1 MAPHDPLFKRLLQRF
16 FVDFLRLVA
25 PDVAARLGP
34 FEPVFLDKEFSFPDL
49 PGSRV
54 VDLLARIPLSG
65 GAGGEGRA
73 LLVHV
78 EIEARARRG
87 MGERLREYHRWIQSR
102 HSGQILS
109 VVVYLRGGRGGV
121 REETAREDLAGPGLP
136 GFRYLFFGLEKC
148 LAADYL
154 SRPEPLAWA
163 LAALMNPAPH
173 GRARLKFD
181 CLLRVS
187 GAALDDERRG
197 QLANCIESYVQ
208 LSPEEV
214 KEFASLGNLKDRRTQ
229 IVSTSLFTWT
239 DRVEIEGEKK
249 GMRRILLD
257 LLQARFGSVPDEVR
271 QRVEKIRSEDRLS
284 RLATKVL
291 TARSLKEMR
300 LG

>member
-25 PDVAARLGP
+25 PDVAARLGS

-54 VDLLARIPLSG
+54 VDLLARIPLS
-65 GAGGEGRA
+65 GGEGRA

-109 VVVYLRGGRGGV
+109 IVIYLRGGRGGV
-121 REETAREDLAGPGLP
+121 REEVAREDLAGPGLP
-136 GFRYLFFGLEKC
+136 GFRYLSFGLERC
-148 LAADYL
+148 PAAGFL

-163 LAALMNPAPH
+163 LASLMSSAH
-173 GRARLKFD
+173 DRRARLKFD
-181 CLLRVS
+181 CLLRV
-187 GAALDDERRG
+187 AEAPLADEDRRE
-197 QLANCIESYVQ
+197 LANCIESYVQ
-208 LSPEEV
+208 LSPEEAE
-214 KEFASLGNLKDRRTQ
+214 EFASFGSLKDGRTQ

-249 GMRRILLD
+249 GFRRLL
-257 LLQARFGSVPDEVR
+257 LHQLERRFGPIPDEIR
-271 QRVEKIRSEDRLS
+271 QRVEKIRSEDRLT
-284 RLATKVL
+284 RLAERVL

>member
-25 PDVAARLGP
+25 PDVAARLDLSTL
-34 FEPVFLDKEFSFPDL
+34 VFLDKEFSLPSL

-54 VDLLARIPLSG
+54 VDLLARIPLL
-65 GAGGEGRA
+65 ADPGRS

-102 HSGQILS
+102 HGGQILS
-109 VVVYLRGGRGGV
+109 IVVYLRGGRGGV
-121 REETAREDLAGPGLP
+121 QEEIAREDLAGPGLP
-136 GFRYLFFGLEKC
+136 GFRYLSFGLERC

-173 GRARLKFD
+173 SRARLKLD
-181 CLLRVS
+181 CLLKV
-187 GAALDDERRG
+187 AEAPLDDEGRLE
-197 QLANCIESYVQ
+197 LANCIETYVQ
-208 LSPEEV
+208 LSPGEAEEL
-214 KEFASLGNLKDRRTQ
+214 AALGSLKDRETKLM
-229 IVSTSLFTWT
+229 STSLFTWT
-239 DRVEIEGEKK
+239 DRLLVEGEKQ
-249 GMRRILLD
+249 GMRRLLLD
-257 LLQARFGSVPDEVR
+257 ILQERFGPVSDDVR
-271 QRVEKIRSEDRLS
+271 QRIEKIRSEDHLS
-284 RLATKVL
+284 RLAKKVL

>member
-16 FVDFLRLVA
+16 FVDFLKLVA
-25 PDVAARLGP
+25 PSVAERLAP
-34 FEPVFLDKEFSFPDL
+34 SEPVFLDKEFSFPDL

-54 VDLLARIPLSG
+54 VDLLARIPLPG
-65 GAGGEGRA
+65 DEGRA

-87 MGERLREYHRWIQSR
+87 MGERLREYHRRIQSR

-109 VVVYLRGGRGGV
+109 IVVYLRGGRGGV
-121 REETAREDLAGPGLP
+121 REEVAREDLAGPGLA
-136 GFRYLFFGLEKC
+136 GFRYLSFGLERC

-173 GRARLKFD
+173 SRARIKFG
-181 CLLRVS
+181 CLLRINEAS
-187 GAALDDERRG
+187 LDDEARK
-197 QLANCIESYVQ
+197 QLVNCVESYLQ
-208 LSPEEV
+208 LSP
-214 KEFASLGNLKDRRTQ
+214 KEAKELASLGSLKDRRTQ

-239 DRVEIEGEKK
+239 DRVEIEGERK
-249 GMRRILLD
+249 GMRRVLLD
-257 LLQARFGSVPDEVR
+257 LLQERFGPIPDEVR
-271 QRVEKIRSEDRLS
+271 QRVEKIRSEDRLT
-284 RLATKVL
+284 RLTRRVL
-291 TARSLKEMR
+291 TARSLKGMR

>member
-25 PDVAARLGP
+25 PDVAARLDLAA
-34 FEPVFLDKEFSFPDL
+34 PVFLDKELLLAGD

-54 VDLLARIPLSG
+54 VDLLVRIPLLG
-65 GAGGEGRA
+65 DKERT

-102 HSGQILS
+102 HPGQILS
-109 VVVYLRGGRGGV
+109 IVIYLRGGSGGV
-121 REETAREDLAGPGLP
+121 REEVAREDLAGPGLP
-136 GFRYLFFGLEKC
+136 GFHYLSFDLERC
-148 LAADYL
+148 LATDYL

-163 LAALMNPAPH
+163 LAALMNPAPRS
-173 GRARLKFD
+173 RARLKFD
-181 CLLRVS
+181 CLLRIN
-187 GAALDDERRG
+187 GASLDDEGRQ
-197 QLANCIESYVQ
+197 QLANCVESYVQ

-214 KEFASLGNLKDRRTQ
+214 EELASLGSLKDRRTQ
-229 IVSTSLFTWT
+229 IMSTSLFTWT

-249 GMRRILLD
+249 GMRRVLLD
-257 LLQARFGSVPDEVR
+257 LLQERFGPIPDDIR
-271 QRVEKIRSEDRLS
+271 QRVEKIRSEDRLT
-284 RLATKVL
+284 RLTRKVL
-291 TARSLKEMR
+291 TARSLKGMR

>member
-25 PDVAARLGP
+25 PEVAARLDLSA
-34 FEPVFLDKEFSFPDL
+34 PVFLDKELLLPGD

-54 VDLLARIPLSG
+54 VDLLARIPLLV
-65 GAGGEGRA
+65 ERGRV

-109 VVVYLRGGRGGV
+109 IVVYLRGGRGGV
-121 REETAREDLAGPGLP
+121 REEIAREDLAGPGLP
-136 GFRYLFFGLEKC
+136 GFRYLSFGLERC
-148 LAADYL
+148 LAAAYL

-163 LAALMNPAPH
+163 LAALMNPAPNR
-173 GRARLKFD
+173 RAHLKLD
-181 CLLRVS
+181 CLRRVAGTS
-187 GAALDDERRG
+187 LDDAG
-197 QLANCIESYVQ
+197 QIELVNCIETYLQ
-208 LSPEEV
+208 LTPEEAE
-214 KEFASLGNLKDRRTQ
+214 EFASLGSLKDRRTH

-239 DRVEIEGEKK
+239 DRVGIEGEKK
-249 GMRRILLD
+249 GMRRVLLA
-257 LLQARFGSVPDEVR
+257 LLQARFGALPDDVR

-291 TARSLKEMR
+291 TARSLKAMR

>member
-25 PDVAARLGP
+25 PEVGARLDLSA
-34 FEPVFLDKEFSFPDL
+34 PVFLDKELLLPGD

-54 VDLLARIPLSG
+54 VDLLARIPLLVEG
-65 GAGGEGRA
+65 GRV
-73 LLVHV
+73 LLVHI
-78 EIEARARRG
+78 EIEGRR
-87 MGERLREYHRWIQSR
+87 
-102 HSGQILS
+102 
-109 VVVYLRGGRGGV
+109 
-121 REETAREDLAGPGLP
+121 
-136 GFRYLFFGLEKC
+136 
-148 LAADYL
+148 
-154 SRPEPLAWA
+154 
-163 LAALMNPAPH
+163 
-173 GRARLKFD
+173 
-181 CLLRVS
+181 
-187 GAALDDERRG
+187 

-214 KEFASLGNLKDRRTQ
+214 KELASLGSLKDRRTQ

-257 LLQARFGSVPDEVR
+257 LLQERFGAVPDDVR

-284 RLATKVL
+284 RLAKKVL

>member
-25 PDVAARLGP
+25 PDVAARLDLSA
-34 FEPVFLDKEFSFPDL
+34 PVFLDKELLLAGDH
-49 PGSRV
+49 GSRV
-54 VDLLARIPLSG
+54 VDLLVRIPLRVDR
-65 GAGGEGRA
+65 GRP

-109 VVVYLRGGRGGV
+109 IVVYLRGGRGGV

-136 GFRYLFFGLEKC
+136 GFRYLSFGLERC

-163 LAALMNPAPH
+163 LAALMNPSPH
-173 GRARLKFD
+173 SRARLKFD
-181 CLLRVS
+181 CLLRVNEAS
-187 GAALDDERRG
+187 LDDEGRG

-214 KEFASLGNLKDRRTQ
+214 KELASLGNLKDRRTQ

-239 DRVEIEGEKK
+239 DRVGIEGEKK

-257 LLQARFGSVPDEVR
+257 LLQARFGSIPDEVR

>member
-25 PDVAARLGP
+25 PDVAARLDLSA
-34 FEPVFLDKEFSFPDL
+34 PVFLDKELLLPGD

-54 VDLLARIPLSG
+54 VDLLVRIPLL
-65 GAGGEGRA
+65 ADKERT

-109 VVVYLRGGRGGV
+109 IVIYLRGGRGGV
-121 REETAREDLAGPGLP
+121 REEIAREELAGPGLP
-136 GFRYLFFGLEKC
+136 GFRYLSFGLERC

-173 GRARLKFD
+173 SRARLKFD

-187 GAALDDERRG
+187 GASLDNEGCRE
-197 QLANCIESYVQ
+197 LANCIESYVQ
-208 LSPEEV
+208 LSPEEAE
-214 KEFASLGNLKDRRTQ
+214 EFASFGSLKDGRTQ

-249 GMRRILLD
+249 GFRRLL
-257 LLQARFGSVPDEVR
+257 LHQLERRFGPIPDEIR
-271 QRVEKIRSEDRLS
+271 QRVEKIRSEDRLT
-284 RLATKVL
+284 RLAEKVL

>member
-16 FVDFLRLVA
+16 FIDFLRLVA
-25 PDVAARLGP
+25 PDVAARLDLSTL
-34 FEPVFLDKEFSFPDL
+34 VFLDKEFSLPDL

-54 VDLLARIPLSG
+54 VDLLARIPLLGDG
-65 GAGGEGRA
+65 GRT

-78 EIEARARRG
+78 EI
-87 MGERLREYHRWIQSR
+87 
-102 HSGQILS
+102 
-109 VVVYLRGGRGGV
+109 
-121 REETAREDLAGPGLP
+121 
-136 GFRYLFFGLEKC
+136 
-148 LAADYL
+148 YL

-173 GRARLKFD
+173 SRARLKFD
-181 CLLRVS
+181 CLLRVN
-187 GAALDDERRG
+187 GASLDDEGSG

-214 KEFASLGNLKDRRTQ
+214 KELASLGSFKDRRTQ

-249 GMRRILLD
+249 GMRRVLLA
-257 LLQARFGSVPDEVR
+257 LLQARFGSVPDDVR
-271 QRVEKIRSEDRLS
+271 QRVEKIRSEDRLT
-284 RLATKVL
+284 RLAERVL

>member
-25 PDVAARLGP
+25 PDVAVRLDLSA
-34 FEPVFLDKEFSFPDL
+34 PVFLDKELLLPGD

-54 VDLLARIPLSG
+54 VDLLARIPLLVDG
-65 GAGGEGRA
+65 GRA

-102 HSGQILS
+102 HAGQILS
-109 VVVYLRGGRGGV
+109 IVVYLRGGRGGV
-121 REETAREDLAGPGLP
+121 REEIAREDLAGPGLP
-136 GFRYLFFGLEKC
+136 GFRYLSFGLERC

-163 LAALMNPAPH
+163 LAALMKPGRH
-173 GRARLKFD
+173 RRARQKFD
-181 CLLRVS
+181 CLLKV
-187 GAALDDERRG
+187 AEAPLDDEDRRE
-197 QLANCIESYVQ
+197 LAKCIESYVQ
-208 LSPEEV
+208 LSPEEAE
-214 KEFASLGNLKDRRTQ
+214 EFASLGSLKERRTK

-249 GMRRILLD
+249 GVRRLLLH
-257 LLQARFGSVPDEVR
+257 LLERRFGPIPDEIR
-271 QRVEKIRSEDRLS
+271 QRVEKIRSEDRLT
-284 RLATKVL
+284 RLAERVL

>member
-16 FVDFLRLVA
+16 FADFLRLVA
-25 PDVAARLGP
+25 PDVAERLDLSA
-34 FEPVFLDKEFSFPDL
+34 PVFLDKEFSLPEI

-54 VDLLARIPLSG
+54 VDLLARIPLLG
-65 GAGGEGRA
+65 DRGRS

-78 EIEARARRG
+78 EIESRARKG
-87 MGERLREYHRWIQSR
+87 MGERLRDYHRWIQSR
-102 HSGQILS
+102 HGGQALS
-109 VVVYLRGGRGGV
+109 IVVYIRGGRGGV
-121 REETAREDLAGPGLP
+121 REEIAKDDLAGPGLL
-136 GFRYLFFGLEKC
+136 GFRYLAFGLERC
-148 LAADYL
+148 PAVDYL

-187 GAALDDERRG
+187 EASLDDEGRLE
-197 QLANCIESYVQ
+197 LANCIETYVQ
-208 LSPEEV
+208 LSPVEAE
-214 KEFASLGNLKDRRTQ
+214 EFASLGSLKNRRAQ

-239 DRVEIEGEKK
+239 DRLLVEGKTQ
-249 GMRRILLD
+249 GARSFLLH
-257 LLQARFGSVPDEVR
+257 LLEQRFGPIPDDVR
-271 QRVEKIRSEDRLS
+271 QRVEKIRSLERLTRLGS
-284 RLATKVL
+284 RVL

>member
-25 PDVAARLGP
+25 PDVAARLDLSA
-34 FEPVFLDKEFSFPDL
+34 PVFLDKELLLPED

-54 VDLLARIPLSG
+54 VDLLARIPLLADG
-65 GAGGEGRA
+65 GRT

-78 EIEARARRG
+78 EIEARARHG

-109 VVVYLRGGRGGV
+109 IVVYLRGGRGGV
-121 REETAREDLAGPGLP
+121 REEIAREDLAGPGLP
-136 GFRYLFFGLEKC
+136 GFRYLSFGLEKC

-173 GRARLKFD
+173 SRARLKFD
-181 CLLRVS
+181 CLLKVN
-187 GAALDDERRG
+187 GASLDDEGRG

-214 KEFASLGNLKDRRTQ
+214 EELASLGSLKDRRTQ

-249 GMRRILLD
+249 GMRRVLLD
-257 LLQARFGSVPDEVR
+257 LLQERFGPIPDDVR
-271 QRVEKIRSEDRLS
+271 QRVEKIRSEDRLT
-284 RLATKVL
+284 RLTRRVL
-291 TARSLKEMR
+291 TARSLKGMR

>member
-25 PDVAARLGP
+25 PDVAARLDLSA
-34 FEPVFLDKEFSFPDL
+34 PVYLDKELLLPED

-54 VDLLARIPLSG
+54 VDLLARVPLLVDG
-65 GAGGEGRA
+65 GRA

-109 VVVYLRGGRGGV
+109 IVVYLRGGRGGV
-121 REETAREDLAGPGLP
+121 REEIAREDLAGPGLP
-136 GFRYLFFGLEKC
+136 GFHYLAFGLERC
-148 LAADYL
+148 PAADYL

-163 LAALMNPAPH
+163 LASLMNPAPH
-173 GRARLKFD
+173 SRARLKFD
-181 CLLRVS
+181 CLLKVNEAS
-187 GAALDDERRG
+187 LDDEGSR
-197 QLANCIESYVQ
+197 QLANCIESYIQ
-208 LSPEEV
+208 LSPEEA
-214 KEFASLGNLKDRRTQ
+214 EELASLGSLKDRRTQ

-249 GMRRILLD
+249 GMRRVLLA
-257 LLQARFGSVPDEVR
+257 LLQARFGSVPDDVR